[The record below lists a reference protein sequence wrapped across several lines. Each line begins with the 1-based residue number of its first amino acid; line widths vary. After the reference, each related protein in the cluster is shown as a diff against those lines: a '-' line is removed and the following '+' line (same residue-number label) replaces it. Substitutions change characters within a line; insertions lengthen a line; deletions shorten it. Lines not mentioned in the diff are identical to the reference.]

1 MGECDD
7 RKGLGEGS
15 AVEGCAGAGVGAGVV
30 GLRCGG
36 AEGGD
41 HKGGETRGGGAQGA
55 VEHVGA
61 WRDMWMVR
69 DTGGVGEVGPTGVT
83 GGAVGMNQRV
93 YAYRIR
99 RAGMSYP

>member
-41 HKGGETRGGGAQGA
+41 HKGGEARGGGLVLEVLWNMG
-55 VEHVGA
+55 VH
-61 WRDMWMVR
+61 
-69 DTGGVGEVGPTGVT
+69 GGICGW
-83 GGAVGMNQRV
+83 
-93 YAYRIR
+93 
-99 RAGMSYP
+99 